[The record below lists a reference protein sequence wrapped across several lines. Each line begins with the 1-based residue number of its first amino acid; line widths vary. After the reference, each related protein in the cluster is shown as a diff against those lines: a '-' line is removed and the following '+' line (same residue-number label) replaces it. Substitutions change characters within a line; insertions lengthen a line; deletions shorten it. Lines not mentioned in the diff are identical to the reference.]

1 MFNKSILHL
10 DTLTLGELLLTTL
23 KMLIRQSR
31 IVINN
36 PIRPATTC
44 SKLNRNQVAY
54 KCLGLESGGVEGS
67 YKL

>member
-1 MFNKSILHL
+1 MIFFS
-10 DTLTLGELLLTTL
+10 TLTLGELLLTTL
-23 KMLIRQSR
+23 KMLIRQRR

-44 SKLNRNQVAY
+44 SKSNRNQVAY
-54 KCLGLESGGVEGS
+54 KCLGLQSGGVEGS